1 MSKTPGNVVVAALL
15 GITAGCGGGSSPV
28 APAIV
33 TPAPVVSAPV
43 APVGTYTLT
52 PSASVVAPGAQF
64 SVSWT
69 ASRGGTRDTIALYR
83 KGDPNTAAGW
93 WRETFGAVA
102 GTFTLTA
109 PGQEGQYEFRYLL
122 DDEVTDTARS
132 SVVTVTSP

>member
-1 MSKTPGNVVVAALL
+1 MSNTMRNVIVAAVL
-15 GITAGCGGGSSPV
+15 GITAGCGGTSPV
-28 APAIV
+28 GPAVV
-33 TPAPVVSAPV
+33 TPAPVAPAPV

-52 PSASVVAPGAQF
+52 PSASAVAPGAQL
-64 SVSWT
+64 SVNWT
-69 ASRGGTRDTIALYR
+69 ASIGGRGDTIALYK

-109 PGQEGQYEFRYLL
+109 PSQEGQYEFRYLL

-132 SVVTVTSP
+132 SVVTVTSR